1 MKKAAHIL
9 VFIIFTL
16 FASKTM
22 RSQSL
27 TFDDITNTTSPNPTN
42 KAIIWNSSPYGN
54 GFGHKIY
61 NDDYNGKTYLKF
73 AARHSSATWTDAMTI
88 TSLGNVGIGTD
99 NPGTK
104 LELFDI
110 SSNLTLLKL
119 RNNNWACDQRTAIE
133 FWNGANKNFATSR
146 IVSQMD
152 GCGGDGEALV
162 FETQTAGATSATP
175 KMTIHANGNVGIG
188 TTDGSYRLSVAGQTR
203 IGTLKPT
210 GTHSD
215 AMLAVD
221 GKIVSKSLYVTS
233 LNWADFVFEK
243 NYNLPKL
250 SEIEAYYTTHG
261 HLPLIPTAEDVK
273 ANGIDVGEMNKLLLQ
288 KIEELTIIM
297 VEQDK
302 KIQEQERR
310 LKALEKKN

>member
-1 MKKAAHIL
+1 MKKLVIL
-9 VFIIFTL
+9 AVIALTF
-16 FASKTM
+16 FASEMM
-22 RSQSL
+22 RAQSL
-27 TFDDITNTTSPNPTN
+27 TFDDITNKTTPIPTN

-54 GFGHKIY
+54 GFGHRIY

-73 AARHSSATWTDAMTI
+73 AARHNSATWTDAMTI
-88 TSLGNVGIGTD
+88 TSQGNVGIGTD
-99 NPGTK
+99 NPGAK
-104 LELFDI
+104 LELYDV

-119 RNNNWACDQRTAIE
+119 RNYNWACDQRTAIE

-152 GCGGDGEALV
+152 GCGNDGEALV
-162 FETQTAGATSATP
+162 FETQSAGATSATP

-188 TTDGSYRLSVAGQTR
+188 TTDGSYRLTVAGQTR

-221 GKIVSKSLYVTS
+221 GKVVSKSLYVTS

-243 NYNLPKL
+243 DYKLPKL
-250 SEIEAYYTTHG
+250 SEIEAYYTTYG
-261 HLPLIPTAEDVK
+261 HLPLIPTAAEVK
-273 ANGIDVGEMNKLLLQ
+273 EKGIDVGEMNKLLLQ
-288 KIEELTIIM
+288 KIEELTIIV

-302 KIQEQERR
+302 KMQLQDSRI
-310 LKALEKKN
+310 KALEIKK